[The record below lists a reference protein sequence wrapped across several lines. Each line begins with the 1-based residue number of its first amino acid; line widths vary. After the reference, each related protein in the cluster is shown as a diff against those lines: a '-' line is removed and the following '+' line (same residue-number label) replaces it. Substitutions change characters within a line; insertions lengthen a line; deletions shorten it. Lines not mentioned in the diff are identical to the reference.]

1 MGKITISLEP
11 QFVIPTLDVYKE
23 YFDNKYPCTYE
34 DNDGS
39 NMSLEDEVRYATYN

>member
-23 YFDNKYPCTYE
+23 YFDNKYPCT
-34 DNDGS
+34 
-39 NMSLEDEVRYATYN
+39 DENYVIRR